1 MAKRKTRGPL
11 LTKHRD
17 RLAQQGR
24 LLVGERLMVN
34 AGTQQRYAQRL
45 GALVAQMVAQVNRD
59 VRRVFAT
66 PEAAAYFATD
76 ASLGSMA
83 RITLNKLTAKFTD
96 LFAKKA
102 KALAESMVRETERTV
117 TAATHSSLQKLS
129 GGLSL
134 RTSIVTPDMQDT
146 YKAIVAENVGLI
158 KSIPE
163 TYLQQVNGSV
173 MRSIANGNGLQD
185 LIPALEK
192 YEGMTHRR
200 AHNIALD
207 QTRKT
212 YNNIARDKMQALGV
226 EKYRWNHSGG
236 SNQPREDHIEM
247 DGNVYRFDDP
257 PVIDER
263 TGERGIPG
271 QAPNCRCTMTPIF
284 QFDSED
290 DAPAE

>member
-1 MAKRKTRGPL
+1 MTKRTRGPL
-11 LTKHRD
+11 ITKQRE
-17 RLAQQGR
+17 RIAYAGR
-24 LLVGERLMVN
+24 TFIGERLMVN
-34 AGTQQRYAQRL
+34 AAGQQRYAQRL
-45 GALVAQMVAQVNRD
+45 GALVAQMVAQTNRD
-59 VRRVFAT
+59 VRKVFAT
-66 PEAAAYFATD
+66 PEAAQFFATD

-83 RITLNKLTAKFTD
+83 RITLNKLTERFTS

-102 KALAESMVRETERTV
+102 KGLAESMVRDMERST
-117 TAATHSSLQKLS
+117 TTATHSSLQKLS

-134 RTSIVTPDMQDT
+134 KTSIVTADMQDT
-146 YKAIVAENVGLI
+146 VKAIIAENVGLI
-158 KSIPE
+158 KSIPQ

-173 MRSIANGNGLQD
+173 MRSIAGGNGLQD

-212 YNNIARDKMQALGV
+212 YNSIARDKMQALGV
-226 EKYRWNHSGG
+226 QKYRWNHSGG

-247 DGNVYRFDDP
+247 DGNVYSFTEP
-257 PVIDER
+257 PVIDQR

-284 QFDSED
+284 EFDED
-290 DAPAE
+290 

>member
-1 MAKRKTRGPL
+1 MKHF
-11 LTKHRD
+11 TKQRQ
-17 RLAQQGR
+17 RLADQGR
-24 LLVGERLMVN
+24 TMVGQRLAVN
-34 AGTQQRYAQRL
+34 AAGQQRYAQRL
-45 GALVAQMVAQVNRD
+45 GALVAQMVAQTNRE
-59 VRRVFAT
+59 VRKLFET
-66 PEAAAYFATD
+66 PEAAAFFATD
-76 ASLGSMA
+76 ASLGSQA
-83 RITLNKLTAKFTD
+83 RITLNKLTERFTA

-102 KALAESMVRETERTV
+102 KGLAQAMVRDMERSAT
-117 TAATHSSLQKLS
+117 TATHASLQKLS

-134 RTSIVTPDMQDT
+134 KTSIVTPDMVDT

-158 KSIPE
+158 KSIPQ

-173 MRSIANGNGLQD
+173 MRSISGGNGLQD

-212 YNNIARDKMQALGV
+212 YNSIARDKMQALGV
-226 EKYRWNHSGG
+226 AKYRWNHSGG

-271 QAPNCRCTMTPIF
+271 QAPNCRCTMTPVF
-284 QFDSED
+284 EFDED
-290 DAPAE
+290 E